1 MTRVFLDSNVLFSA
15 AYNPDSRLRELWA
28 LKDVVLITSEYAARE
43 TRENIPD
50 DARCRRDLQDL
61 LGRVQLVMETP
72 PDTTNGH
79 RAWDLPDA
87 DDVPILMAAI
97 RSRCDYL
104 LTGDRHFAEFF
115 GRSVEG
121 VTVMKPTE
129 FLRMWLATGGGGS
142 AVSPP

>member
-15 AYNPDSRLRELWA
+15 AYNPDSVLRDLWT
-28 LKDVVLITSEYAARE
+28 LRDVTLITSEYAAKE
-43 TRENIPD
+43 TRDNIPD
-50 DARCRRDLQDL
+50 DARCRNDLRDLL
-61 LGRVQLVMETP
+61 ARVERVMEAP
-72 PDTTNGH
+72 PDAPNGQ

-129 FLRMWLATGGGGS
+129 FLRSWPATGGGG
-142 AVSPP
+142 AAAGSP